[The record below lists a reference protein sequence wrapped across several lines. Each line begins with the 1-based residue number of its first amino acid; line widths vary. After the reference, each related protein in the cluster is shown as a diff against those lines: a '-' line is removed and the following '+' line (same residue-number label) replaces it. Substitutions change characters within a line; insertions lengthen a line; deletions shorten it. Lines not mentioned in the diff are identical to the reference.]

1 MVYTLITG
9 ATGGLGKA
17 FTKICAKN
25 NENLIL
31 TARSIDSLNDFKG
44 ELLSINPT
52 IDIKTFACD
61 LSSELSRKDLFN
73 FIKEN
78 CLTVARLINV
88 AGVDTQKAFELYSQ
102 SKLLFQTR
110 VNLESVLD
118 LTLFVINN
126 RLTDTKLEILTIS
139 SLCGASPVPYFA
151 VYSATKSALIT
162 FMKAIRFEQKGKN
175 VTITTILPGSIPTRP
190 DIVEDIKKQGL
201 QGRLSKKTPTFV
213 AQKSLN
219 ALKRRKSIYVPAFY
233 NKIVY
238 FFSKI
243 TPDFIAQK
251 VLARKF
257 SSKQKDAF

>member
-1 MVYTLITG
+1 MDVE
-9 ATGGLGKA
+9 
-17 FTKICAKN
+17 ICKVECA
-25 NENLIL
+25 
-31 TARSIDSLNDFKG
+31 
-44 ELLSINPT
+44 
-52 IDIKTFACD
+52 
-61 LSSELSRKDLFN
+61 
-73 FIKEN
+73 
-78 CLTVARLINV
+78 
-88 AGVDTQKAFELYSQ
+88 Y
-102 SKLLFQTR
+102 
-110 VNLESVLD
+110 NLESVLD

-175 VTITTILPGSIPTRP
+175 VTIPTRP

-219 ALKRRKSIYVPAFY
+219 ALKRRKAIYVPGFY

-257 SSKQKDAF
+257 STKQKDAF